1 MKATTD
7 QQEMFER
14 VIIQQNKVE
23 LEQELESAR
32 AQEFMFEMQ
41 LDSASNYM
49 ESKISRFEDTVAQYR
64 DKVATLEKENQALQQ
79 RLADQAEKM
88 KSLEEKVKC
97 IKASVA
103 TEDTD
108 YQLLPTTTPPRSV
121 AMPRSQD
128 SNLCKEYVLW
138 LIVLQ
143 EHLSH

>member
-1 MKATTD
+1 MIPMKATTD

-88 KSLEEKVKC
+88 KSLEEKVNGM
-97 IKASVA
+97 KASVT

-108 YQLLPTTTPPRSV
+108 YQLLQTTTPPRSV
-121 AMPRSQD
+121 AMPPSQD
-128 SNLCKEYVLW
+128 SNPCK
-138 LIVLQ
+138 Q
-143 EHLSH
+143 C